1 MTIICNLLTI
11 YMLMIVARI
20 VLSYFPLDPDG
31 AMATVAGFLFIVTDP
46 VLGPIRRAVPP
57 LRLGGAAI
65 DLSPLVVLIGIQILQ
80 AVIC

>member
-1 MTIICNLLTI
+1 MVIICNLLTI

-31 AMATVAGFLFIVTDP
+31 AMATVAGFLFMITDP
-46 VLGPIRRAVPP
+46 VLGPIRRVLPP

-80 AVIC
+80 GVIC

>member
-65 DLSPLVVLIGIQILQ
+65 DLSPLVVLIGIRILQ

>member
-11 YMLMIVARI
+11 YMSMIVARI